1 MRNNILKKINFI
13 LALQKRNPLVVLL
26 VFLLFNS
33 GCVTYLKNEYQG
45 YLKAEPLK
53 KLIIF
58 CEGEVCTLDSVRA
71 GLKQKKTDLINT
83 NLCQEV
89 EIIFEKPKDISL
101 SDGKFIRFKPQKI
114 EPSNLETLNLVVSIL
129 TIGIIPARSTVKFS
143 IDNFDDKYIEIERVV
158 WGAIYLPLFNSFKKR
173 SHQSIVDEL
182 HLILSVVQ

>member
-1 MRNNILKKINFI
+1 MRNNVDKKINFI
-13 LALQKRNPLVVLL
+13 SDRKKRNPLGLL
-26 VFLLFNS
+26 FIYLFFNS
-33 GCVTYLKNEYQG
+33 GCVTYLKNEYHG
-45 YLKAEPLK
+45 YSKVEPLK

-58 CEGEVCTLDSVRA
+58 CEGEMCALDSVLV

-114 EPSNLETLNLVVSIL
+114 EPSNLEKLNLVVSIL

-143 IDNFDDKYIEIERVV
+143 IDNFDGKYIEIERVV
-158 WGAIYLPLFNSFKKR
+158 WGAIYLPLFNSLKKR